1 MPATL
6 SLYRQV
12 LGDSWNQV
20 AEPVRRMHASQS
32 IVRAHGHLRI
42 EHGRHRLAR
51 FLARLLRLPDP
62 SPAAV
67 TQLVVTTRPD
77 GERWHRTF
85 NGRRFDTRQSTASR
99 SELIERFGALE
110 LRFHLDASNGSL
122 VYVQRDAALRVGFV
136 RVPLPRA
143 WAPRVQ
149 AREDPAGPKRIKVD
163 VRIALPSLGPLITY
177 DGFID
182 VEDVEP

>member
-6 SLYRQV
+6 PLYRQV
-12 LGDSWNQV
+12 LGDSWNQI
-20 AEPVRRMHASQS
+20 AESVRCMHASQS
-32 IVRAHGHLRI
+32 IVRAHGSLRI

-51 FLARLLRLPDP
+51 FFARVFRLPDP

-67 TQLVVTTRPD
+67 TQLVVTTRAD

-85 NGRRFDTRQSTASR
+85 NGRRFDTRQYTASQ
-99 SELIERFGALE
+99 SELLERFGLLE
-110 LRFHLDASNGSL
+110 LRFHLDASDGSL
-122 VYVQRDAALRVGFV
+122 VYVQRDAALRVGSV
-136 RVPLPRA
+136 RVPIPRA

-149 AREDPAGPKRIKVD
+149 AREDPAGPRRVKVD
-163 VRIALPSLGPLITY
+163 VRIALPFVGPLIAY

-182 VEDVEP
+182 VEDTEA